1 MVCVTNVSLKCIR
14 EPSWTWCVCHR
25 EADDLVCFSN
35 ASFVSPV
42 FKRRGQF
49 TQTELTINRAL
60 SDIASVWRESS
71 LTDSQ
76 ERRKISWKSDCLG
89 HSKPGAPRP
98 LVGEGLWVGAGS
110 ATDASWELRSLR
122 ALDAN
127 SHGPSCAYLGQSGCC
142 TLGCQEILMGDM
154 ITGRNPFCYSTC
166 LMCIVDF
173 LEPNMY

>member
-1 MVCVTNVSLKCIR
+1 MCLWSALENRLEPDVCVTERQTIWCVFQMHHLLVLSLKVGDSSR
-14 EPSWTWCVCHR
+14 
-25 EADDLVCFSN
+25 
-35 ASFVSPV
+35 
-42 FKRRGQF
+42 
-49 TQTELTINRAL
+49 QTKLTINRAL

-89 HSKPGAPRP
+89 HSKPGAPCP
-98 LVGEGLWVGAGS
+98 LVGGGLWVGAGS

-142 TLGCQEILMGDM
+142 TLGRQEILMGDM